1 MRLSLNL
8 MLFDQL
14 LIQNMKNI
22 ENVTILASSG
32 HWPPILF
39 LVVEMIF
46 LDLLVQNSTARIHVH
61 HAVKSQFDAI

>member
-1 MRLSLNL
+1 

-14 LIQNMKNI
+14 LIHNMKNI

-32 HWPPILF
+32 HFMARILV
-39 LVVEMIF
+39 LVVERIF
-46 LDLLVQNSTARIHVH
+46 LELLVQTSTARIHFH